1 MVCQLIYRWYKSII
15 SFKKNII
22 MLVTRVRPS
31 FTAQPFF
38 TELDNFLSSVANQ
51 PLGQVAKEFTSTATP
66 AVNIKESANEF
77 LIQLAAPGLNK
88 EDFAIVLD
96 KNTLKVSVKKEV
108 VEKEN
113 EKIWRKE
120 FSFHQFERQF
130 NLPDPVSV
138 EKIGATYEQGILAIS
153 LEKKPI
159 IAPKSI
165 LIN

>member
-1 MVCQLIYRWYKSII
+1 
-15 SFKKNII
+15 

-31 FTAQPFF
+31 FAAQPFF
-38 TELDNFLSSVANQ
+38 TELDNLLSSVANQ
-51 PLGQVAKEFTSTATP
+51 TLGQVAKEFTSTAAP

-88 EDFAIVLD
+88 EDFAIVLE
-96 KNTLKVSVKKEV
+96 KGTLKVSVKKEL
-108 VEKEN
+108 VEKEG
-113 EKIWRKE
+113 EKNWRKE

-130 NLPDPVSV
+130 NLPDSVSV

-159 IAPKSI
+159 IAPKNISI
-165 LIN
+165 N